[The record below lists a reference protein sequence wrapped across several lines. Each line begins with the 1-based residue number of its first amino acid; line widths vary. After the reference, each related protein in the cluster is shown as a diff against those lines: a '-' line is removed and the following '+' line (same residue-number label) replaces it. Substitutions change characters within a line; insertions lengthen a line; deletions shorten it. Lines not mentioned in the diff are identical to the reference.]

1 MWPIFGGFNLEENT
15 ATLLISVDV
24 HFPKMDV
31 KIAHPPPA
39 VRIKALR
46 ANHIPMTTRRQ
57 RKSSFESLPRF
68 LLPPAPSFAS
78 ILDLRLLHRLPLH
91 VRRNISAAAFKGND
105 VIDDVTL
112 PPSRVAC
119 PPHEL
124 TSCRGAPLD
133 PAVAVPFGDRRFL
146 RY

>member
-1 MWPIFGGFNLEENT
+1 ISRGRIRFAKICINT
-15 ATLLISVDV
+15 TSVCLGLG
-24 HFPKMDV
+24 K
-31 KIAHPPPA
+31 
-39 VRIKALR
+39 
-46 ANHIPMTTRRQ
+46 MTTRRQ
-57 RKSSFESLPRF
+57 RKSSFEVPSAVFTPAGTFFRF
-68 LLPPAPSFAS
+68 DPC
-78 ILDLRLLHRLPLH
+78 RLLHRLPLH

-133 PAVAVPFGDRRFL
+133 LAVAVPFGDRRFL
-146 RY
+146 RN

>member
-46 ANHIPMTTRRQ
+46 ANHIPRFQTHSVRVSAGRQ
-57 RKSSFESLPRF
+57 KATPLDVSAGRPNRAKLPFTESNAESGDWSGILIYKDRKS
-68 LLPPAPSFAS
+68 
-78 ILDLRLLHRLPLH
+78 
-91 VRRNISAAAFKGND
+91 GQ
-105 VIDDVTL
+105 
-112 PPSRVAC
+112 
-119 PPHEL
+119 
-124 TSCRGAPLD
+124 
-133 PAVAVPFGDRRFL
+133 
-146 RY
+146 